1 VLNRA
6 EQNIENVIYMFQQV
20 KEIENSIV
28 LLLLYAIKINC
39 RFTE

>member
-20 KEIENSIV
+20 KEIENSII
-28 LLLLYAIKINC
+28 LLQLYAIKIN
-39 RFTE
+39 